1 MATLELAVQTFGITK
16 KFGDFTA
23 VNHLNLKIKDEVFGL
38 LGPNGAGK
46 TTLIRMLV
54 TVLSPSDGTATVA
67 GADIVRE
74 ADKVRER
81 IGVVTQAST
90 LDIELT
96 AMQNMNLYGMYYGIP
111 RKQRQEKINEL
122 LKVVGL
128 ADRAKVPVA
137 SYSGGMKRRLEIV
150 RALVSEPKVL
160 FLDEPTTGLDPQ
172 ARAAVLD
179 YVKRIHEEHH
189 ITLVITTHYLDEAE
203 NLCDRL
209 AIMDHGEV
217 VAEGTPTELKR
228 KVTGGDIVEADF
240 AALPETALNAIKRAE
255 YVLQVKKRD
264 GGLTVLVKNG
274 AEAVPK
280 LVSTVDSNGGK
291 LRTIT
296 LRELTLD
303 DVFLEVTGR
312 SISEDTNMQRKRFA
326 NVWQGGR
333 R

>member
-1 MATLELAVQTFGITK
+1 VQTFGITK

-23 VNHLNLKIKDEVFGL
+23 VDHLNLEIKHEVFGL
-38 LGPNGAGK
+38 IGPNGAGK
-46 TTLIRMLV
+46 TTLQRMLV
-54 TVLSPSDGTATVA
+54 TVLSPTEGTATVA

-90 LDIELT
+90 LDIELS
-96 AMQNMNLYGMYYGIP
+96 AMENMNLYGMYYGMS
-111 RKQRQEKINEL
+111 RKQRQERIPEL

-128 ADRAKVPVA
+128 ADRAKIPVA
-137 SYSGGMKRRLEIV
+137 GYSGGMKRRLEIV
-150 RALVSEPKVL
+150 RALIHEPQVL

-179 YVKRIHEEHH
+179 YVKRIHEDHG

-209 AIMDHGEV
+209 AIVDYGKI
-217 VAEGTPTELKR
+217 VALGTPTELKR

-240 AALPETALNAIKRAE
+240 TDLPYIALKVLESADFVLEVKR
-255 YVLQVKKRD
+255 RS
-264 GGLTVLVKNG
+264 GGLTILVKNG

-280 LVSTVDSNGGK
+280 IVGLVDANGGK

-303 DVFLEVTGR
+303 DVFLDFTGR
-312 SISEDTNMQRKRFA
+312 SLRE
-326 NVWQGGR
+326 
-333 R
+333 

>member
-1 MATLELAVQTFGITK
+1 MDLAVQTFDITK

-23 VNHLNLKIKDEVFGL
+23 VDHLNLKIKHEVFGL

-46 TTLIRMLV
+46 TTLQRMLV
-54 TVLSPSDGTATVA
+54 TVMIPTEGTATVA

-111 RKQRQEKINEL
+111 RAERQEKIKEL

-128 ADRAKVPVA
+128 ADRANIRVA
-137 SYSGGMKRRLEIV
+137 GYSGGMKRRLEIV
-150 RALVSEPKVL
+150 RALVSSPQIL

-172 ARAAVLD
+172 ARAAVLE
-179 YVKRIHEEHH
+179 YVERIHKDHG

-209 AIMDHGEV
+209 AIVDHGKI
-217 VAEGTPTELKR
+217 VAEGSPTELKR
-228 KVTGGDIVEADF
+228 KISGGDIIEADF
-240 AALPETALNAIKRAE
+240 LSLPSTALVALQKAE
-255 YVLQVKKRD
+255 FVLNVKKRD
-264 GGLTVLVKNG
+264 GGLTILVKNG

-280 LVSTVDSNGGK
+280 IVSLVDANGGK
-291 LRTIT
+291 LRTIA

-312 SISEDTNMQRKRFA
+312 SLRE
-326 NVWQGGR
+326 
-333 R
+333 

>member
-1 MATLELAVQTFGITK
+1 LDLAVQTFGITK
-16 KFGDFTA
+16 RFGNFTA
-23 VNHLNLKIKDEVFGL
+23 VDHLNLKVGHEVFGL

-46 TTLIRMLV
+46 TTLQRMLV
-54 TVLSPSDGTATVA
+54 TVMAPTEGTATVA
-67 GADIVRE
+67 GADIVHE

-96 AMQNMNLYGMYYGIP
+96 ALQNMNLYGMYYGIP
-111 RKQRQEKINEL
+111 RKERQEKIKEL

-128 ADRAKVPVA
+128 ADRAKIRVA
-137 SYSGGMKRRLEIV
+137 GYSGGMKRRLEIV
-150 RALVSEPKVL
+150 RALVSDPQIL

-172 ARAAVLD
+172 ARAAVLE
-179 YVKRIHEEHH
+179 YVQRIHEDHG

-209 AIMDHGEV
+209 AIVDHGKI
-217 VAEGTPTELKR
+217 VAEGTPIELKR
-228 KVTGGDIVEADF
+228 KISGGDIVEADLSV
-240 AALPETALNAIKRAE
+240 LPEKALKALENAD
-255 YVLQVKKRD
+255 YVLGVKKRD
-264 GGLTVLVKNG
+264 GGLTILAKNG

-280 LVSTVDSNGGK
+280 IVSLIDSNGGK
-291 LRTIT
+291 LRTIA

-312 SISEDTNMQRKRFA
+312 SLRE
-326 NVWQGGR
+326 
-333 R
+333 

>member
-1 MATLELAVQTFGITK
+1 LSAAVQTFGITK
-16 KFGDFTA
+16 RFGNFTA
-23 VNHLNLKIKDEVFGL
+23 VDHLNLKIKNEVFGL

-54 TVLSPSDGTATVA
+54 TVLPPTEGTATVA

-111 RKQRQEKINEL
+111 RKERQEKIDEL
-122 LKVVGL
+122 LRVVGL
-128 ADRAKVPVA
+128 ADRANVRVA
-137 SYSGGMKRRLEIV
+137 GYSGGMKRRLEIV
-150 RALVSEPKVL
+150 RALVSDPKVL

-179 YVKRIHEEHH
+179 YVKKIHKEHG

-209 AIMDHGEV
+209 AIVDHGV
-217 VAEGTPTELKR
+217 IVAEGTPTELKR
-228 KVTGGDIVEADF
+228 KVSGGDIIEADF
-240 AALPETALNAIKRAE
+240 AILPDGALDALRKADFVLQIKKRA
-255 YVLQVKKRD
+255 
-264 GGLTVLVKNG
+264 GGLTILVKNG

-280 LVSTVDSNGGK
+280 LVSLVDSNGGK

-312 SISEDTNMQRKRFA
+312 SISEDTNVGKRSA
-326 NVWQGGR
+326 SAWQGAR

>member
-1 MATLELAVQTFGITK
+1 MSASVQTFDITK

-23 VNHLNLKIKDEVFGL
+23 VDHLNMKIGHEVFGL

-54 TVLSPSDGTATVA
+54 TVLPPTEGTATVA

-90 LDIELT
+90 LDPELT
-96 AMQNMNLYGMYYGIP
+96 ALQNMNLYGMYYGIP
-111 RKQRQEKINEL
+111 RNKRQEKIAEL

-128 ADRAKVPVA
+128 ADRAKGRVA
-137 SYSGGMKRRLEIV
+137 GYSGGMKRRLEIV

-172 ARAAVLD
+172 ARAAVLE
-179 YVKRIHEEHH
+179 YVKRIHKEHG

-209 AIMDHGEV
+209 AIVDHGV
-217 VAEGTPTELKR
+217 IVAEGTPTELKR
-228 KVTGGDIVEADF
+228 KVSGGDIIEADF
-240 AALPETALNAIKRAE
+240 ALLPEAALNAVKNADF
-255 YVLQVKKRD
+255 VLQIKKRE
-264 GGLTVLVKNG
+264 GGLTILVKNG

-280 LVSTVDSNGGK
+280 LVSLVDSNGGK

-303 DVFLEVTGR
+303 DVFLDVTGR
-312 SISEDTNMQRKRFA
+312 SISEDTNVARKRFA
-326 NVWQGGR
+326 SAWQGAR

>member
-1 MATLELAVQTFGITK
+1 MGLAVETFGITK

-128 ADRAKVPVA
+128 ADRAKIPVA

-209 AIMDHGEV
+209 AIVDHGVV

-264 GGLTVLVKNG
+264 GGLTILVKNG

>member
-1 MATLELAVQTFGITK
+1 LAGLALAVQTFGITK

-54 TVLSPSDGTATVA
+54 TVLPPTEGTATVA

-111 RKQRQEKINEL
+111 RKARQEKINEL

-128 ADRAKVPVA
+128 ADRAKIPVA

-209 AIMDHGEV
+209 AIVDHGEI

-240 AALPETALNAIKRAE
+240 TALPETALDAVKRAE

-264 GGLTVLVKNG
+264 GGLTILVKNG

-312 SISEDTNMQRKRFA
+312 SISEDTNVQRKRFA
-326 NVWQGGR
+326 NVWQGAR

>member
-1 MATLELAVQTFGITK
+1 MNAEVQTFGITK

-23 VNHLNLKIKDEVFGL
+23 VDHINLKIKNEVFGL

-46 TTLIRMLV
+46 TTLQRMLV
-54 TVLSPSDGTATVA
+54 TVLAPTEGTATVA
-67 GADIVRE
+67 GADIVHE

-96 AMQNMNLYGMYYGIP
+96 ALQNMNLYGMYYGIP
-111 RKQRQEKINEL
+111 RSEREEKIKEL

-128 ADRAKVPVA
+128 ADRAKIRVA
-137 SYSGGMKRRLEIV
+137 GYSGGMKRRLEIV
-150 RALVSEPKVL
+150 RALVSDPQIL

-172 ARAAVLD
+172 ARAAVLE
-179 YVKRIHEEHH
+179 YVQRIHEEHG

-203 NLCDRL
+203 NLCDRV
-209 AIMDHGEV
+209 AIVDHGKI

-228 KVTGGDIVEADF
+228 KISGGDIVEADF
-240 AALPETALNAIKRAE
+240 VSLPDTALKALQKADF
-255 YVLQVKKRD
+255 VLGIKKRD
-264 GGLTVLVKNG
+264 SGLTILVKNG

-280 LVSTVDSNGGK
+280 LVSLVDSNGGK
-291 LRTIT
+291 LRTVT

-312 SISEDTNMQRKRFA
+312 SISEDTNVPRKGFA
-326 NVWQGGR
+326 GQGSR

>member
-1 MATLELAVQTFGITK
+1 MNAEVQTFGITK

-23 VNHLNLKIKDEVFGL
+23 VDHINLKIKNEVFGL

-46 TTLIRMLV
+46 TTLQRMLV
-54 TVLSPSDGTATVA
+54 TVLTPTEGTATVA
-67 GADIVRE
+67 GADIVHE
-74 ADKVRER
+74 GDKVRER

-96 AMQNMNLYGMYYGIP
+96 ALQNMNLYGMYYGIP
-111 RKQRQEKINEL
+111 RKEREEKIKEL

-128 ADRAKVPVA
+128 ADRAKIRVA
-137 SYSGGMKRRLEIV
+137 GYSGGMKRRLEIV
-150 RALVSEPKVL
+150 RALVSDPQIL

-172 ARAAVLD
+172 ARAAVLE
-179 YVKRIHEEHH
+179 YVQRIHEEHG

-203 NLCDRL
+203 NLCDRV
-209 AIMDHGEV
+209 AIVDHGKI

-228 KVTGGDIVEADF
+228 KISGGDIVEADF
-240 AALPETALNAIKRAE
+240 VSLPDTAFKALQKADF
-255 YVLQVKKRD
+255 VLGIKKRD
-264 GGLTVLVKNG
+264 GGLTILVKNG

-280 LVSTVDSNGGK
+280 LVSLVDSNGGK
-291 LRTIT
+291 LRTVT

-312 SISEDTNMQRKRFA
+312 SISEDTNVPRKGFA
-326 NVWQGGR
+326 GVGQGAR

>member
-1 MATLELAVQTFGITK
+1 LELAVQTFGITK
-16 KFGDFTA
+16 RFDDFTA
-23 VNHLNLKIKDEVFGL
+23 VDHLDLKIKPEVFGL

-46 TTLIRMLV
+46 TTLIRLLV
-54 TVLSPSDGTATVA
+54 TVLSPTEGTATVA
-67 GADIVRE
+67 GADIVRQP
-74 ADKVRER
+74 DKVRER

-96 AMQNMNLYGMYYGIP
+96 ALQNMNLYGMYYGIP
-111 RKQRQEKINEL
+111 RKRRQEKIGEL

-128 ADRAKVPVA
+128 ADRAKIPVA

-172 ARAAVLD
+172 ARAAVLE
-179 YVKRIHEEHH
+179 YVKRIHEEHG

-209 AIMDHGEV
+209 AIVDHGKV

-228 KVTGGDIVEADF
+228 KVSGGDIVEADF
-240 AALPETALNAIKRAE
+240 YLLPDAAFNAVKGADFVVEI
-255 YVLQVKKRD
+255 KKRD
-264 GGLTVLVKNG
+264 GGLTILVKNG

-280 LVSTVDSNGGK
+280 LVSLVDSNGGR

-312 SISEDTNMQRKRFA
+312 SISEDTNVSRKRFA
-326 NVWQGGR
+326 GAWTGMR

>member
-1 MATLELAVQTFGITK
+1 VQTFGITK

-23 VNHLNLKIKDEVFGL
+23 VDHLNLEIRHEVFGL

-54 TVLSPSDGTATVA
+54 TILPPTMGTATVA
-67 GADIVRE
+67 GADIVRQ

-90 LDIELT
+90 LDVELT
-96 AMQNMNLYGMYYGIP
+96 ALQNMNLYGMYYGIP
-111 RKQRQEKINEL
+111 RTKRQEKINEL

-150 RALVSEPKVL
+150 RALVSEPTVL

-172 ARAAVLD
+172 ARAAVLE
-179 YVKRIHEEHH
+179 YVKKIHEEHG

-209 AIMDHGEV
+209 AIVDHGKI

-228 KVTGGDIVEADF
+228 KVSGGDIIEADF
-240 AALPETALNAIKRAE
+240 SILSDNAFNALKAADF
-255 YVLQVKKRD
+255 VLGIKKR
-264 GGLTVLVKNG
+264 GAGLTILVKNG

-280 LVSTVDSNGGK
+280 LVALIDSNGGK
-291 LRTIT
+291 LRTVT

-312 SISEDTNMQRKRFA
+312 SISEDTNVTRKRF
-326 NVWQGGR
+326 VWHGAR

>member
-1 MATLELAVQTFGITK
+1 VAVQTFGITK

-54 TVLSPSDGTATVA
+54 TVLPPTEGTATVA

-96 AMQNMNLYGMYYGIP
+96 ALQNMNLYGMYYGIP
-111 RKQRQEKINEL
+111 RKKRQEKISEL

-128 ADRAKVPVA
+128 ADRAKIPVA
-137 SYSGGMKRRLEIV
+137 GYSGGMKRRLEIV

-179 YVKRIHEEHH
+179 YVKRIHEEHG

-209 AIMDHGEV
+209 AIVDHGEI

-228 KVTGGDIVEADF
+228 KVSGGDIVEADF
-240 AALPETALNAIKRAE
+240 AFLPEIALEAIKKADF
-255 YVLQVKKRD
+255 VLQVKKRD
-264 GGLTVLVKNG
+264 GGLTILVKNG

-280 LVSTVDSNGGK
+280 LVSLVDSKGGK
-291 LRTIT
+291 LRTVT

-312 SISEDTNMQRKRFA
+312 SISEDTNVTRKRFA
-326 NVWQGGR
+326 SAGQGAR

>member
-1 MATLELAVQTFGITK
+1 MAGLDLAVQTFGITK
-16 KFGDFTA
+16 KFADFTA

-54 TVLSPSDGTATVA
+54 TVLPPSEGTATVA

-111 RKQRQEKINEL
+111 RKRRQEKIDEL

-128 ADRAKVPVA
+128 ADRAKIPVA

-150 RALVSEPKVL
+150 RALVSEPRVL

-179 YVKRIHEEHH
+179 YVKKIHEEHH

-209 AIMDHGEV
+209 AIVDHGV
-217 VAEGTPTELKR
+217 IVAEGTPTELKR

-240 AALPETALNAIKRAE
+240 AALPETALDAIKRAE

-264 GGLTVLVKNG
+264 GGLTILVKNG

-312 SISEDTNMQRKRFA
+312 SISEDTNVQRKRFA
-326 NVWQGGR
+326 NVWQGAR

>member
-1 MATLELAVQTFGITK
+1 VDHLDLE
-16 KFGDFTA
+16 
-23 VNHLNLKIKDEVFGL
+23 IKHEVFGL

-46 TTLIRMLV
+46 TTLQRMLV
-54 TVLSPSDGTATVA
+54 TVLSPTEGSATVA

-90 LDIELT
+90 LDIELS
-96 AMQNMNLYGMYYGIP
+96 ALENMNLYGMYYGIP
-111 RKQRQEKINEL
+111 RKQRQEKISEL

-128 ADRAKVPVA
+128 ADRAKIPVA
-137 SYSGGMKRRLEIV
+137 GYSGGMKRRLEIV
-150 RALVSEPKVL
+150 RALIHEPQVL

-172 ARAAVLD
+172 ARAAVLE
-179 YVKRIHEEHH
+179 YVKRIHEDHG

-209 AIMDHGEV
+209 AIVDHGKI
-217 VAEGTPTELKR
+217 VALGTPSGLKR
-228 KVTGGDIVEADF
+228 EVTGGDIVEADF
-240 AALPETALNAIKRAE
+240 STLNDTVLKALEKSEFVLQIKR
-255 YVLQVKKRD
+255 RD
-264 GGLTVLVKNG
+264 GGLTILVKNG

-280 LVSTVDSNGGK
+280 IVGLVDSNGGK

-303 DVFLEVTGR
+303 DVFLNVTGR
-312 SISEDTNMQRKRFA
+312 SLRE
-326 NVWQGGR
+326 
-333 R
+333 

>member
-1 MATLELAVQTFGITK
+1 VQTFGITK

-23 VNHLNLKIKDEVFGL
+23 VDHLNLEIKNEVFGL

-46 TTLIRMLV
+46 TTLQRMLV
-54 TVLSPSDGTATVA
+54 TVLQPTEGTATVA

-74 ADKVRER
+74 SEKVRER

-96 AMQNMNLYGMYYGIP
+96 ALENMNLYGMYYGMP
-111 RKQRQEKINEL
+111 RKRRQERINEL

-128 ADRAKVPVA
+128 ADRSKVPVA
-137 SYSGGMKRRLEIV
+137 GYSGGMKRRLEIV
-150 RALVSEPKVL
+150 RALMHEPEVL

-179 YVKRIHEEHH
+179 YVRRIHEDHG
-189 ITLVITTHYLDEAE
+189 IALIITTHYLDEAE

-209 AIMDHGEV
+209 AIVDHGKI

-228 KVTGGDIVEADF
+228 KVSGGDIIEADF
-240 AALPETALNAIKRAE
+240 SKLPDTAFDALKRAE
-255 YVLQVKKRD
+255 FVLEIKKRD
-264 GGLTVLVKNG
+264 GGLTILVKNG
-274 AEAVPK
+274 AEGVPK
-280 LVSTVDSNGGK
+280 VVSLVDSNGGR

-303 DVFLEVTGR
+303 DVFLNVTGR
-312 SISEDTNMQRKRFA
+312 SLRE
-326 NVWQGGR
+326 
-333 R
+333 

>member
-1 MATLELAVQTFGITK
+1 VQTFGITK

-23 VNHLNLKIKDEVFGL
+23 VDHLDLEIKDEVFGL

-54 TVLSPSDGTATVA
+54 TVLSPTEGTATVA
-67 GADIVRE
+67 GADIVRQ

-96 AMQNMNLYGMYYGIP
+96 ALQNMNLYGMYYGIP
-111 RKQRQEKINEL
+111 RKQRQEKISEL

-128 ADRAKVPVA
+128 ADRAKIPVG

-172 ARAAVLD
+172 ARAAVLE
-179 YVKRIHEEHH
+179 YVKRIHEEHG
-189 ITLVITTHYLDEAE
+189 ITLVITTHYLDVAE

-209 AIMDHGEV
+209 AIVDHGKI
-217 VAEGTPTELKR
+217 VAEGTPIELKR
-228 KVTGGDIVEADF
+228 KVSGGDIVEAEFSSLPDVAFNALKGADF
-240 AALPETALNAIKRAE
+240 
-255 YVLQVKKRD
+255 VLGVKKRD
-264 GGLTVLVKNG
+264 RGLTILVKNG

-280 LVSTVDSNGGK
+280 LVALVDSNGGK
-291 LRTIT
+291 LHAIT

-312 SISEDTNMQRKRFA
+312 SISEDTNVTRKRFA
-326 NVWQGGR
+326 SWQGAR

>member
-1 MATLELAVQTFGITK
+1 MAALDLAVQTFGITK
-16 KFGDFTA
+16 KFGEFTA

-128 ADRAKVPVA
+128 ADRAKIPVA

-179 YVKRIHEEHH
+179 YVKRIHEERH

-209 AIMDHGEV
+209 AIVDHGEV

-240 AALPETALNAIKRAE
+240 AALPETALNAIKKAE

-264 GGLTVLVKNG
+264 GGLTILVKNG

>member
-1 MATLELAVQTFGITK
+1 MDLSVQTLGITK
-16 KFGDFTA
+16 QFGDFTA
-23 VNHLNLKIKDEVFGL
+23 VDHLNLEIKHEVFGL

-54 TVLSPSDGTATVA
+54 TVLPPTEGTATVA

-74 ADKVRER
+74 ADKVRQR

-96 AMQNMNLYGMYYGIP
+96 ALQNMNLYGMYYGIP
-111 RKQRQEKINEL
+111 RKKRQEKINEL

-128 ADRAKVPVA
+128 ADRAKIPVA

-172 ARAAVLD
+172 ARAAVLE
-179 YVKRIHEEHH
+179 YIKRIHEEHG

-209 AIMDHGEV
+209 AIIDHGKV

-228 KVTGGDIVEADF
+228 KVSGGDIVEAAFSLLPDVAFNALKTADF
-240 AALPETALNAIKRAE
+240 
-255 YVLQVKKRD
+255 VLGIKKRGD
-264 GGLTVLVKNG
+264 GLTILVKNG

-280 LVSTVDSNGGK
+280 LVSLVDSNGGK
-291 LRTIT
+291 LRTMT

-312 SISEDTNMQRKRFA
+312 SISEDTNVTQKRFA
-326 NVWQGGR
+326 SITQWR
-333 R
+333 RG

>member
-1 MATLELAVQTFGITK
+1 MQTFGLTK

-23 VNHLNLKIKDEVFGL
+23 VDHLNLEIKSEVFGL

-46 TTLIRMLV
+46 TTLQRMLV
-54 TVLSPSDGTATVA
+54 TVLQPTEGTARVA
-67 GADIVRE
+67 GADIVQE
-74 ADKVRER
+74 AAEVRER

-96 AMQNMNLYGMYYGIP
+96 ALENMNLYGMYYGMP
-111 RKQRQEKINEL
+111 RKRRQERIDEL

-128 ADRAKVPVA
+128 SERAKIPVA
-137 SYSGGMKRRLEIV
+137 GYSGGMKRRLEIV
-150 RALVSEPKVL
+150 RALMHEPEIL

-179 YVKRIHEEHH
+179 YVKRIHEEHG

-209 AIMDHGEV
+209 AIVDYGKI
-217 VAEGTPTELKR
+217 VALGTPTELKR
-228 KVTGGDIVEADF
+228 KVSGGDIVEADF
-240 AALPETALNAIKRAE
+240 IDLPYIVLKVLENADFVLEIKR
-255 YVLQVKKRD
+255 RS
-264 GGLTVLVKNG
+264 GGLTILVKNG

-280 LVSTVDSNGGK
+280 IVGLVDANGGK

-312 SISEDTNMQRKRFA
+312 SLRE
-326 NVWQGGR
+326 
-333 R
+333 